1 VDPKKVILANQLYR
15 LSAIG
20 MNLAAC
26 VFVGLALGWL
36 CRRYLHWGDWVV
48 IAGILVGVVA
58 GFTETIYEILRM
70 TKTQKDKK
78 HDGT

>member
-1 VDPKKVILANQLYR
+1 MDPKKVILANQLYR